1 VGCSRSW
8 IGHRPVDRQSQG
20 FATWKNRSRAFP
32 TSRWGSRGRAIRLS
46 AQRIGAV
53 PLRGG
58 CFHER
63 KDRAGLYH
71 YPAART
77 WETEPMVSAAMM
89 MMTEDIRPVRIL
101 TPAPSS
107 MPSVGTHDDDI
118 DRLGAFLRT
127 NCSEATVGPAGL
139 VPGTKKRLNS
149 ALRLMSPATK
159 SCRCSARRGTGG
171 DFVRRKRSI
180 GRAVVY
186 GQSL

>member
-1 VGCSRSW
+1 MCAVLGPGLSTALLTGSR
-8 IGHRPVDRQSQG
+8 RDL
-20 FATWKNRSRAFP
+20 WKNRSRAFP

-46 AQRIGAV
+46 AQRISAV
-53 PLRGG
+53 QLRGG

-63 KDRAGLYH
+63 KDCAGLYH

-77 WETEPMVSAAMM
+77 WETEPMVSAVMK

-101 TPAPSS
+101 TPAPSP
-107 MPSVGTHDDDI
+107 MPSVGTRDDDI
-118 DRLGAFLRT
+118 DKLEAFLRT
-127 NCSEATVGPAGL
+127 NCSEATVSPAVS

-149 ALRLMSPATK
+149 TLRRTSPATK
-159 SCRCSARRGTGG
+159 SCRCSARRGTGR
-171 DFVRRKRSI
+171 DYVRRKRSI